1 MESFYLIILLD
12 ANGDIVP
19 SNSIENTVIDY
30 LTKFDVIAEKIEET
44 KEKTP
49 DFIIRGEDNVL
60 IELKEKFDA
69 DIEHEAQESTLA
81 KGEVFQRTHTTGYW
95 NSISSVIS
103 KGIKQLKSQKANT
116 KSRYCFLFIVTSGVN
131 SSTQV
136 KQFESTFYGRKSII
150 DFDSS
155 SNQAVWCYYFY
166 HSLFSIHKN
175 VIDGAFVVDTN
186 NGNTRLLIN
195 DQSLQYESVK
205 NSEFISKFKEKI
217 GIVDPKELEASNE
230 IYIADTKI
238 PRKNEDAV
246 KEFVF
251 NKYGISNGLVMD
263 FPQTVF
269 QARVDV

>member
-1 MESFYLIILLD
+1 M
-12 ANGDIVP
+12 P
-19 SNSIENTVIDY
+19 SNNIENTVIDY

-49 DFIIRGEDNVL
+49 DFIVRGEDNIL

-69 DIEHEAQESTLA
+69 DIEHETQESTLA
-81 KGEVFQRTHTTGYW
+81 KGDVFQRTHTTGYW
-95 NSISSVIS
+95 NSISNVIT
-103 KGIKQLKSQKANT
+103 KGIKQLKAQKANT
-116 KSRYCFLFIVTSGVN
+116 KSKYCFLFIVTSGVN
-131 SSTQV
+131 PSTQV

-150 DFDSS
+150 DLDSD
-155 SNQAVWCYYFY
+155 SNQAIWCYYFY

-175 VIDGAFVVDTN
+175 VIDGAFVVDSN
-186 NGNTRLLIN
+186 NRQTRLLIN
-195 DQSLQYESVK
+195 DLSPQYESVK
-205 NSEFISKFKEKI
+205 NSEFIAKFRGKI

-230 IYIADTKI
+230 IYIANTKI
-238 PRKNEDAV
+238 PRKDEGAV

-251 NKYGISNGLVMD
+251 NKYGISKGIVLD